1 MLTNAHQ
8 DPTHKFWFLKPGR
21 LAKVSSQ
28 VGTITIIL
36 FFHLT
41 VYSAA
46 PSEDNR
52 RGEESQNE
60 QIRGTFLYFY
70 LFFFFFTNGYLADK
84 LTYKP
89 CNGIDDLENEN
100 PAPDDL
106 PSLSPHR
113 LTKVQHGKA
122 ASAKAIA
129 PPYISS
135 PLRFPS
141 SSPPAASR
149 TVKPPSFIR
158 GTQNPLPNATDQ
170 VRPGDDTGD
179 R

>member
-1 MLTNAHQ
+1 M
-8 DPTHKFWFLKPGR
+8 
-21 LAKVSSQ
+21 V
-28 VGTITIIL
+28 L
-36 FFHLT
+36 FFI
-41 VYSAA
+41 S
-46 PSEDNR
+46 
-52 RGEESQNE
+52 
-60 QIRGTFLYFY
+60 TFFC
-70 LFFFFFTNGYLADK
+70 FFFTNGYLANK

-89 CNGIDDLENEN
+89 CNGINDLENEN

-122 ASAKAIA
+122 ASAKAIT

-149 TVKPPSFIR
+149 TVKPPSFVR
-158 GTQNPLPNATDQ
+158 GTQNHLPNATDQ
-170 VRPGDDTGD
+170 VRPEDDTGD